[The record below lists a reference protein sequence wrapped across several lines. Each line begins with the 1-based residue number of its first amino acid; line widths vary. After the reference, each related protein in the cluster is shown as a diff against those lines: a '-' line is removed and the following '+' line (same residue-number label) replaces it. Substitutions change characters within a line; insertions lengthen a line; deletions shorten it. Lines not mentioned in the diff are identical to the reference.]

1 MLPKILIIS
10 ETFKSD
16 TGGGITLTNLFKDY
30 PRECLANAVD
40 ATELLKINQTDICD
54 NFYSIGLYE
63 KKTLKI
69 FSFLQKKGY
78 SGKYIINEKSKS
90 KQKDKVKKESYRALL
105 VDVFFKILHFIG
117 IYHLLYR
124 YEISPAFKIWLE
136 EFKPDYIYTQ
146 LSARELI
153 HFTEKIRKLTNA
165 KVALHIM
172 DDWPSTISRNG
183 FLKKYWQKKID
194 KEFKEL
200 LSKASILMSISE
212 GMSDEYKRRYNKVFI
227 PFHNPIE
234 VQHWLPYSK
243 NDVNLDNQNI
253 KILYAGRIGL
263 GTSDSIIDI
272 ANAIEELCKSG
283 LKINFHIQTTT
294 SNSPIIE
301 RLKEFSCV
309 RINPV
314 VKYSDLPK
322 IFSGADLLV
331 MPIDFTQK
339 GIQFLKYSMPTKAS
353 EYMISGTP
361 ILLYCDP
368 EVSMYNH
375 AKKHGWASIVSERN
389 NETLK
394 NMIVELISNIDF
406 RFKLSKTAKDFAK
419 DNFDSAIVRK
429 NFMNQFK

>member
-16 TGGGITLTNLFKDY
+16 TGGGITLTNLFKDF
-30 PRECLANAVD
+30 PRECLANAAD
-40 ATELLKINQTDICD
+40 AKELVKINQTNICD
-54 NFYSIGLYE
+54 NFYSLGLHE

-78 SGKYIINEKSKS
+78 SGKYLINEKSINEQKSEVKS
-90 KQKDKVKKESYRALL
+90 KSYRTLL
-105 VDVFFKILHFIG
+105 VDFFFKILHFIG
-117 IYHLLYR
+117 IYHILYR
-124 YEISPAFKIWLE
+124 YEISPAFRNWLE
-136 EFKPDYIYTQ
+136 EFNPDYIYTQ

-153 HFTEKIRKLTNA
+153 RFTEKIQKLTNA
-165 KVALHIM
+165 KVAVHIM
-172 DDWPSTISRNG
+172 DDWPSTISKKG
-183 FLKKYWQKKID
+183 ILKKYWQQKID

-212 GMSDEYKRRYNKVFI
+212 GMSDEYKRRYNKDFI
-227 PFHNPIE
+227 PFHNPIDAH
-234 VQHWLPYSK
+234 HWLPSSK
-243 NDVNLDNQNI
+243 NNLNVDPEYI

-272 ANAIEELCKSG
+272 ANAIEDLCKGG

-294 SNSPIIE
+294 LNSSVIE

-322 IFSGADLLV
+322 IFSDADLLV
-331 MPIDFTQK
+331 MPIDYTKK

-361 ILLYCDP
+361 ILLYCHP
-368 EVSMYNH
+368 EVSLYSH
-375 AKKHGWASIVSERN
+375 AKEHGWASIVSERN

-394 NMIVELISNIDF
+394 NKIKELISNIDL
-406 RFKLSKTAKDFAK
+406 RLELSKTSKTYAKN
-419 DNFDSAIVRK
+419 NFDSAIVRK